1 MFHYQEIARKEKKTN
16 INKIKMKFYQVKKI
30 VRNLEEKKN
39 TKRKKLVKKRKLFFK
54 VDVAFFAT

>member
-1 MFHYQEIARKEKKTN
+1 
-16 INKIKMKFYQVKKI
+16 MKLCQVKKI

-39 TKRKKLVKKRKLFFK
+39 TKWKKLVKKRKLFFK